1 MQTLTNHYKTLQIQ
15 PTATQA
21 EIKQAYRRLAKIFH
35 PDSQNK
41 TANHEQIV
49 HINAAYE
56 ILGDPQKRQS
66 YDRQLSLTTEPN
78 GRGTEPWVYK
88 PQKTAAQADTEL
100 YDWINKIYKPINRII
115 NQILKPFKSE
125 VDQLAADPFDDELME
140 NFQNYIERCKTSL
153 EQAQKLFRS
162 LPNPANVAGVAAH
175 LYYTLNHLSDAL
187 DELEMFTMNYDD
199 SYLHTGQEFF
209 RIATRL
215 RREVQEEMKKIS

>member
-1 MQTLTNHYKTLQIQ
+1 MQTLTNHYKTLQVK

-41 TANHEQIV
+41 TANHEQIIN
-49 HINAAYE
+49 INAAYE

-66 YDRQLSLTTEPN
+66 YDRQLSLTTELDSNP
-78 GRGTEPWVYK
+78 REAWVYK
-88 PQKTAAQADTEL
+88 PQKTSTQADTEL
-100 YDWINKIYKPINRII
+100 SDWINKIYKPINRII

-125 VDQLAADPFDDELME
+125 VNQLSADPFDDELME
-140 NFQNYIERCKTSL
+140 NFQNYIERCRTSL

-162 LPNPANVAGVAAH
+162 QPNPTPLAGVAAH
-175 LYYTLNHLSDAL
+175 LYYTLNHLDDAL
-187 DELEMFTMNYDD
+187 GELEMFTMNYDD

-209 RIATRL
+209 RIASRL
-215 RREVQEEMKKIS
+215 RREVQEEMKKIA

>member
-1 MQTLTNHYKTLQIQ
+1 MQTLTNHYKTLQVK

-41 TANHEQIV
+41 TADHEQIIN
-49 HINAAYE
+49 INAAYE

-66 YDRQLSLTTEPN
+66 YDRQLSLTTESYSNP
-78 GRGTEPWVYK
+78 REPWVYK

-100 YDWINKIYKPINRII
+100 SDWINKIYKPINRII

-140 NFQNYIERCKTSL
+140 NFQNYIERCRTSL

-162 LPNPANVAGVAAH
+162 QPNPANVAGVAAH
-175 LYYTLNHLSDAL
+175 LYYTLNHLGDAL

-209 RIATRL
+209 RIASRL
-215 RREVQEEMKKIS
+215 RREVQEEMKKIA